1 MDRVDAC
8 LESMVKNLGGLVRGA
23 SLSVAGAESAA
34 ASKDAASSQG
44 VITPPARGCTDD
56 HLLEVVASQL
66 VHDTQELFS
75 VVTEL
80 QKGLEVGSDVAK
92 AHASTVQRRREL
104 ALAAASAGDETAR
117 MREDLTAL
125 LRQLEDAL

>member
-1 MDRVDAC
+1 VDAC
-8 LESMVKNLGGLVRGA
+8 LESMLKNLGSLVRGS
-23 SLSVAGAESAA
+23 SLSVVGAGAESGG
-34 ASKDAASSQG
+34 ASKDAKGFA
-44 VITPPARGCTDD
+44 PPARGCKDD

-66 VHDTQELFS
+66 VNNTQELFS

-80 QKGLEVGSDVAK
+80 QKGLEIGSNVAK

-104 ALAAASAGDETAR
+104 ASAAATAGDETAR